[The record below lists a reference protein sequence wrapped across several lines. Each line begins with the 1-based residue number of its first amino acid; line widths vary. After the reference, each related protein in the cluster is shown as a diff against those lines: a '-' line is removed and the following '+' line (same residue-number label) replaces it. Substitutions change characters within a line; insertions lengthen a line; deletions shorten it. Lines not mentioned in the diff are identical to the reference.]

1 MGTVISVGERCAYNA
16 LSSFPLCLS
25 VKRAPVAQ
33 RTERVASDHQVA
45 GSIPAGRAI
54 FLSDIAEGLSG
65 VERPGGME
73 MVTLTRQ
80 LGLVGGV
87 PFIGQTD

>member
-1 MGTVISVGERCAYNA
+1 MGSPRPA
-16 LSSFPLCLS
+16 
-25 VKRAPVAQ
+25 
-33 RTERVASDHQVA
+33 
-45 GSIPAGRAI
+45 PAGRAI